1 MLKIWGRISSIN
13 VQKVVWC
20 ARECGVAFDRIDAGG
35 SFGVVNTPEYRAINP
50 NAKVPT
56 IDDDGF
62 VLWES
67 NAIVRYLA
75 ARYAPGSLCPGGL
88 AERADADRWMDWA
101 AVEHTRSVR
110 RHGRPPSAHSTAS
123 LPASASCILRWSC
136 SVPAQIA
143 SPGRGASASTWRV

>member
-20 ARECGVAFDRIDAGG
+20 ARECGIAFDRIDAGG
-35 SFGVVNTPEYRAINP
+35 TFGLVNTAQYRAMNP

-56 IDDDGF
+56 IDDQGF

-75 ARYAPGSLCPGGL
+75 ARYAPGSLCPDGL

-101 AVEHTRSVR
+101 AVELEDYGVERFFGSFQM
-110 RHGRPPSAHSTAS
+110 
-123 LPASASCILRWSC
+123 ASARAERQAGFPLFRPAAVEGLALEP
-136 SVPAQIA
+136 VPVT
-143 SPGRGASASTWRV
+143 P